1 MTEEKL
7 TFWEH
12 LDELR
17 VVLIRIVIVVT
28 AVTVVAFAFK
38 EPLFKIILAPHKADF
53 ILYRLINQ
61 LSSWLAWPEMS
72 LPEFEVKLISTELT
86 AQFFTHMKVA
96 FFAALLLSSPY
107 VVFILFRYISPA
119 LYHNEKK
126 YSGTVLFWAYSLF
139 FLGVLLSYY
148 IIFPLSFRFLG
159 TYQVSPEVVNTI
171 TLNSYVQTLLVLS
184 LLMGVMFEIPVL
196 AWFFAKIGLLKADFM
211 RKKRRYAIV
220 IILIVAAVITPTGD
234 VFTLTIVSLPV
245 FLLYEISILLVAKTS
260 KA

>member
-1 MTEEKL
+1 
-7 TFWEH
+7 
-12 LDELR
+12 
-17 VVLIRIVIVVT
+17 
-28 AVTVVAFAFK
+28 
-38 EPLFKIILAPHKADF
+38 
-53 ILYRLINQ
+53 
-61 LSSWLAWPEMS
+61 
-72 LPEFEVKLISTELT
+72 
-86 AQFFTHMKVA
+86 
-96 FFAALLLSSPY
+96 
-107 VVFILFRYISPA
+107 
-119 LYHNEKK
+119 
-126 YSGTVLFWAYSLF
+126 LF

-184 LLMGVMFEIPVL
+184 LLMGIMFEIPVL

-260 KA
+260 GA

>member
-1 MTEEKL
+1 MTEKKL

-17 VVLIRIVIVVT
+17 VVLIRIVIAMVALT
-28 AVTVVAFAFK
+28 MIAFAFK
-38 EPLFKIILAPHKADF
+38 ETLFDIILAPHRADF

-61 LSSWLAWPEMS
+61 LSSALAWPQMS
-72 LPEFEVKLISTELT
+72 LPRFEVKLISTELT
-86 AQFFTHMKVA
+86 AQFFVHMKAA

-119 LYHNEKK
+119 LYDNEKK
-126 YSGTVLFWAYSLF
+126 YSAPLLFGAYTLF

-171 TLNSYVQTLLVLS
+171 TLSSYMQTLLVLS
-184 LLMGVMFEIPVL
+184 LLMGIMFEIPVL

-211 RKKRRYAIV
+211 KKNRRYAIV

-234 VFTLTIVSLPV
+234 IFTLGIVSLPI
-245 FLLYEISILLVAKTS
+245 FLLYEISILLVVKTS
-260 KA
+260 KT

>member
-17 VVLIRIVIVVT
+17 VVLIRIVIVLV
-28 AVTVVAFAFK
+28 AVTVIAFAFK

-53 ILYRLINQ
+53 ILYRLINR
-61 LSSWLAWPEMS
+61 LSSLLAWPQMS

-96 FFAALLLSSPY
+96 FFAALLVSSPY
-107 VVFILFRYISPA
+107 IVFILFRYISPA

-126 YSGTVLFWAYSLF
+126 YSGRVLFWAYSLF

-184 LLMGVMFEIPVL
+184 LLMGIMFEIPVL

-260 KA
+260 RA